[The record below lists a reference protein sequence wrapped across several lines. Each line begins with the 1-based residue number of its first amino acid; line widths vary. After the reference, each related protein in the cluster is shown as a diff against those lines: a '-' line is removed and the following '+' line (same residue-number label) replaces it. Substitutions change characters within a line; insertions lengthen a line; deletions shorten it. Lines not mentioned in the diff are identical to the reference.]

1 MGDLIIKPAS
11 SGNLK
16 IQSDNATNVLTVGTD
31 DSVTLGTEF
40 KVTSTSQTFTV
51 KGIDA
56 AITDSQTGSDPN
68 VADSDSGQLAIY
80 NGSTKLW
87 AISEH
92 GYMLNPTKPYFNVY
106 KDNVSSYTTTGPA
119 DIVWNQVKSN
129 VTSSYNTSNG
139 RFTAPISGRYFFA
152 FNVLHRGTSYVKGGY
167 AINGTPF
174 YAGTAIDST
183 NATEFYVDGGT
194 SGAHTHVCIPT
205 ILDLSAGDYVTV
217 NVYRSG
223 GDLYFGGNAHNNWI
237 GYLLG

>member
-56 AITDSQTGSDPN
+56 AISGTG

-87 AISEH
+87 GITEH
-92 GYMLNPTKPYFNVY
+92 GYVVNPNRPLFQAYANESGTGLDNKYSGEEGQFNGV
-106 KDNVSSYTTTGPA
+106 V
-119 DIVWNQVKSN
+119 SN
-129 VTSSYNTSNG
+129 VGNHYDGSK
-139 RFTAPISGRYFFA
+139 RFTAPIAGYYQFHCSLMSGSA
-152 FNVLHRGTSYVKGGY
+152 NGY
-167 AINGTPF
+167 GIF
-174 YAGTAIDST
+174 K
-183 NATEFYVDGGT
+183 FYVN
-194 SGAHTHVCIPT
+194 GAAWSSNSHSFQLYNYSTANDKTMTGSLI
-205 ILDLSAGDYVTV
+205 INLSAGDYVSIFIHATHDHF
-217 NVYRSG
+217 YWG
-223 GDLYFGGNAHNNWI
+223 GIYSYFGGYLI
-237 GYLLG
+237 G